1 MDFLS
6 MNTLGYPILSILV
19 FLPLAGA
26 VIVPLLPG
34 ENSVRVWTLLVT
46 LANAVISLP
55 LFTRFNPTSAL
66 YQFAEHHPWIASFN
80 VNYTLGVDG
89 ISLLL
94 VMMTTLIMP
103 LCVLGSWKYIQ
114 TRVKEFMICLL
125 VMETSMLGVF
135 MALDLVLFYV
145 LWEAMLIP
153 MYLLIAVWGGPRK
166 SYASIKFFLYT
177 LAGSV
182 FLLVAIVALYINQGT
197 FSIPALMGQHY
208 SERFQLLVFL
218 AFFIAFAIK
227 VPMFPFHTW
236 LPAAHV
242 EAPTAG
248 SVILASVLLKMGT
261 YGFLRF

>member
-34 ENSVRVWTLLVT
+34 ENGVRVWTLLVT

-94 VMMTTLIMP
+94 VIP
-103 LCVLGSWKYIQ
+103 VYYI
-114 TRVKEFMICLL
+114 I
-125 VMETSMLGVF
+125 G
-135 MALDLVLFYV
+135 
-145 LWEAMLIP
+145 
-153 MYLLIAVWGGPRK
+153 
-166 SYASIKFFLYT
+166 
-177 LAGSV
+177 
-182 FLLVAIVALYINQGT
+182 AIVALTKWMWNKLK
-197 FSIPALMGQHY
+197 S
-208 SERFQLLVFL
+208 LLIKKEV
-218 AFFIAFAIK
+218 IA
-227 VPMFPFHTW
+227 
-236 LPAAHV
+236 
-242 EAPTAG
+242 
-248 SVILASVLLKMGT
+248 
-261 YGFLRF
+261 